1 VAAVKL
7 RFCDEL
13 DGVFGWLV
21 EDEFEHRCSH
31 ALVVDGRVWLTDPL
45 DGEGVEERVRAAGE
59 PAGVIQLLDRHNRD
73 CGALAAKLGVP
84 HHKVPIE
91 PIPGAPF
98 EFLAV
103 RKLPFWKEVALWWPE
118 RSLLVCADALGA
130 IPFFAAPGQRLGV
143 HPFLR
148 LTPPRRQLG
157 GLQPEVVLSGHG
169 EGVLSDAAPVFHEA
183 LSTSRRRTWSALAG
197 GFRSRGG

>member
-7 RFCDEL
+7 RSCDEL

-21 EDEFEHRCSH
+21 DDEFEQRCSH
-31 ALVVDGRVWLTDPL
+31 ALVVGGRVWIVDPV
-45 DGEGVEERVRAAGE
+45 DGDGVEERVRAAGE

-73 CGALAAKLGVP
+73 CGALAARLGVP
-84 HHKVPIE
+84 HHKVPFE
-91 PIPGAPF
+91 PIPDAPF

-103 RKLPFWKEVALWWPE
+103 LKLRFWKEVALWWPE
-118 RSLLVCADALGA
+118 RSLLVLADALGA

-157 GLQPEVVLSGHG
+157 GLQPEVVLTGHG
-169 EGVLSDAAPVFHEA
+169 EGVLSDAAPEFHEA
-183 LSTSRRRTWSALAG
+183 LSTSRRLTLSAFAG